1 MRRPSAGRFGSAG
14 SRGLRIVSV
23 ALVALTAFAASAGA
37 AGAAP
42 KQNKGARRVA
52 HAASAFG
59 KQDSARISG
68 SIDIEFVAGSDAGKS
83 ISMPFSG
90 EIDNRTKAGRMSF
103 DLSQVPG
110 GSGSLDEIM
119 TNGAVYVSIG
129 SLSPKLADVLGGKH
143 WVEFDTKDF
152 ALGGSQPQQSDPTSV
167 VDGLRGVSNDV
178 REEGH
183 ESVDGVDTTHYH
195 ATMDLTK
202 AAERL
207 PAAQRARLRAAFSS
221 LDDRTVPFDVW
232 VDADGLPRKI
242 EMTVPITAGGES
254 ARMTESFRISDYG
267 GSVVVQ
273 PPPASDVARYSE
285 LQQLEQHQ
293 QTTRAA

>member
-1 MRRPSAGRFGSAG
+1 LAG
-14 SRGLRIVSV
+14 SRCFRIASV
-23 ALVALTAFAASAGA
+23 ALIALVAVATSAGA

-42 KQNKGARRVA
+42 KQSKGARRVA

-68 SIDIEFVAGSDAGKS
+68 SIDMEFVAGSDAGRR
-83 ISMPFSG
+83 IAMPFSG

-103 DLSQVPG
+103 DLSDVPG
-110 GSGSLDEIM
+110 SSGKLDEIM

-129 SLSPKLADVLGGKH
+129 SLSPKIADLLGGKH
-143 WVEFDTKDF
+143 WVEFDTKQF
-152 ALGGSQPQQSDPTSV
+152 GVGGSQPQQSDPTSV

-178 REEGH
+178 REVGH
-183 ESVDGVDTTHYH
+183 ETVEGVDTTHYH

-202 AAERL
+202 AADRL
-207 PAAQRARLRAAFSS
+207 PPAQRSRLRTAFSS
-221 LDDRTVPFDVW
+221 VDNRALPVDVW

-242 EMTVPITAGGES
+242 EMSARITAGGQS
-254 ARMTESFRISDYG
+254 ARMTESFGITDYG

-273 PPPASDVARYSE
+273 VPPAGDVAQSSE
-285 LQQLEQHQ
+285 LQQLQQ
-293 QTTRAA
+293 GRQTTRAA